1 MPKSFTLEP
10 FGRVCEVIESWR
22 PRGCKTE
29 KDYENSLVKKLR
41 KELVN
46 QTTQQQYG
54 SARQKVD
61 IMVHD
66 KVPIEIKKD
75 LNSTAKLQRAKGQLD
90 GYLKV
95 WERVILVV
103 CGDTPADL
111 FNDLKKYAK
120 SQSTFSV
127 PAGRSDRVYLYKV

>member
-1 MPKSFTLEP
+1 MPISFTLNP

-29 KDYENSLVKKLR
+29 KDYERSLVKKLQN
-41 KELVN
+41 ELVN
-46 QTTQQQYG
+46 QNIQQQYG
-54 SARQKVD
+54 SARQRFD

-90 GYLKV
+90 GYLKD
-95 WERVILVV
+95 WEGVILVL
-103 CGDTPADL
+103 CGDVSGDL
-111 FNDLKKYAK
+111 FNDLKKYAER
-120 SQSTFSV
+120 Q
-127 PAGRSDRVYLYKV
+127 RVYLYYFPTKLK

>member
-1 MPKSFTLEP
+1 MSISFTLNP

-29 KDYENSLVKKLR
+29 KDYENSLVKKLE

-46 QTTQQQYG
+46 QNIQQQYG
-54 SARQKVD
+54 SARQRVD

-90 GYLKV
+90 GYLKA
-95 WERVILVV
+95 WQGIILVL
-103 CGDTPADL
+103 CGDTAGDL

-120 SQSTFSV
+120 SQSTLLSQ
-127 PAGRSDRVYLYKV
+127 RVYLYKR

>member
-1 MPKSFTLEP
+1 MPTSFTLNP

-29 KDYENSLVKKLR
+29 KDYERSLVKKLQN
-41 KELVN
+41 ELVN
-46 QTTQQQYG
+46 QKIQQQYG

-66 KVPIEIKKD
+66 KVPIEMKKD
-75 LNSTAKLQRAKGQLD
+75 LNSTAKLDRIKGQLD

-95 WERVILVV
+95 WQGVIVV
-103 CGDTPADL
+103 LCGDTPADL
-111 FNDLKKYAK
+111 LKDLKKYAE
-120 SQSTFSV
+120 SQDTLLS
-127 PAGRSDRVYLYKV
+127 RRVYLYKR